1 LTRQASKF
9 LAKKHQVALDTLAL
23 GGKGHSRQLKLAGR
37 DQLLDD
43 FARVAHLVKV
53 R

>member
-1 LTRQASKF
+1 MTRFSTAS
-9 LAKKHQVALDTLAL
+9 
-23 GGKGHSRQLKLAGR
+23 GGKGHSRQLKLAVR